1 MPLKSAGLAFL
12 FAIGSA
18 AAGSDLSGSDHG
30 AWFSP
35 TLRCEGSSV
44 EVTFGIDEAAQVS
57 LLAFDAQ
64 GRALATL
71 LDKPQAAGYHHLSV
85 FSNSL
90 QGMDGRAYFQLRAGG
105 RVLAEMR
112 PRTASL

>member
-1 MPLKSAGLAFL
+1 MPLKLAGLAVL
-12 FAIGSA
+12 CALGTA
-18 AAGSDLSGSDHG
+18 AAGSDFSGSDHG

-35 TLRCEGSSV
+35 TMRCVGGSV
-44 EVTFGIDEAAQVS
+44 EVTFGMDEAARIS
-57 LLAFDAQ
+57 LVAFDAQ
-64 GRALATL
+64 GRSLATL
-71 LDKPQAAGYHHLSV
+71 LDQPQTAGYHHLSV

-105 RVLAEMR
+105 RVLAEMG

>member
-1 MPLKSAGLAFL
+1 MPLKIAGLAVL
-12 FAIGSA
+12 FALGSA
-18 AAGSDLSGSDHG
+18 VAGSDLSGSDHG

-35 TLRCEGSSV
+35 TLRSEGGSV
-44 EVTFGIDEAAQVS
+44 EVTFGMDEAAQVS

-64 GRALATL
+64 GRSLATL
-71 LDKPQAAGYHHLSV
+71 LDKQQTAGYHHLSV

-90 QGMDGRAYFQLRAGG
+90 QGMDGRAYFQLRVGG
-105 RVLAEMR
+105 QVLAEIR